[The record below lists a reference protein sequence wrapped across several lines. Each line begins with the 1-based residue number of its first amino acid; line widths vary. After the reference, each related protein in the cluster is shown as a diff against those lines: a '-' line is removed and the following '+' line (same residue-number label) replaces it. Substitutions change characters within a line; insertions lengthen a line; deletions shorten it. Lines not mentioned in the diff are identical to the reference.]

1 MAGLRSTCAQDSL
14 QSMSVKPNNKL
25 CLWGHSSSSFLSP
38 HSFPSPGMCS
48 LQSPLHPG
56 MDLLLV
62 PLQSCVPSMWLM
74 GESMVEGLGNSL
86 PAKEHLSRVLPTL
99 PSPLFPFSTFRAA
112 SEPSVLG
119 SEAASKEQLSAFS
132 ESTRSPLAH
141 TNASL
146 PSPNR
151 AGAVPVSWPSL
162 PVPTLP
168 CHFFLLCHCASSC

>member
-1 MAGLRSTCAQDSL
+1 MAGLCSTCAQDSL

-38 HSFPSPGMCS
+38 HSFPLPGMCS

-74 GESMVEGLGNSL
+74 GESVVEGLGNSL

-151 AGAVPVSWPSL
+151 AGAAPVSWPPL